1 MSKTLTI
8 IDDVMKNPSKN
19 YLLPNSQYNI
29 TNFANETQQY
39 FLHQKHITL
48 FAVGIQISRGSASFF
63 SNCFFF
69 NCFSRASVRYV

>member
-48 FAVGIQISRGSASFF
+48 FAFGIQILRFKRFVFF
-63 SNCFFF
+63 
-69 NCFSRASVRYV
+69 